1 MSIKVPQYQSTVSV
15 TDQPFAGSRNIQV
28 PESAF
33 QSHITQGLQEF
44 GGMVNQWAEKKL
56 ELKANS
62 ESAAAGQELEIKLG
76 ELFREQRLNPDPHQA
91 DAVAQ
96 AKAQEIYQGILQSKT
111 LSNNRSRGVFTSTYA
126 SKLAEGLTK
135 FRETNDERI
144 LEYDRNLTDDIANNM
159 IRGIV
164 SETNQLNQ
172 IRNVG
177 ELFGTNSGGF
187 YSHNQVNLP
196 VQDGIYQ
203 KAFKAGTITLA
214 ELEEKERAAA
224 IAVYKG
230 AVMEKVLGSE
240 DPTAIVVEL
249 EEYGT
254 LGDPILDNIAGK
266 LDPVSKAQVLT
277 ELLTKAE
284 KLENARINQRK
295 QEEAL
300 ARVNADALYSMIWNT
315 DDPLRAQALWD
326 ELKIIGYMDDT
337 NTAKVQKLFK
347 NRGWDVVDGDEEV
360 GFRTTE
366 EGSSFRILM
375 ELENA
380 VFDYTI
386 TPEAVNDYSE
396 FLTEADYERLMNDAM
411 QQRSTIDKAAIDRLS
426 TEFKYE
432 LYKDEEEELG
442 SAPRQFFQE
451 TKAEYTDWAAENPR
465 ATTTERRQ
473 KVRELIDS
481 KKQAFS
487 DMLFSSAKSYLQGKS
502 LATSNW
508 GFEIDMTDPKRSIH
522 DALQAGMLSSDY
534 QRDWAIA
541 VIGTIEYYERL
552 GVEWK

>member
-1 MSIKVPQYQSTVSV
+1 
-15 TDQPFAGSRNIQV
+15 
-28 PESAF
+28 
-33 QSHITQGLQEF
+33 
-44 GGMVNQWAEKKL
+44 
-56 ELKANS
+56 
-62 ESAAAGQELEIKLG
+62 
-76 ELFREQRLNPDPHQA
+76 
-91 DAVAQ
+91 
-96 AKAQEIYQGILQSKT
+96 
-111 LSNNRSRGVFTSTYA
+111 
-126 SKLAEGLTK
+126 
-135 FRETNDERI
+135 NDERI

-451 TKAEYTDWAAENPR
+451 TKAEYT
-465 ATTTERRQ
+465 
-473 KVRELIDS
+473 
-481 KKQAFS
+481 
-487 DMLFSSAKSYLQGKS
+487 
-502 LATSNW
+502 
-508 GFEIDMTDPKRSIH
+508 
-522 DALQAGMLSSDY
+522 
-534 QRDWAIA
+534 
-541 VIGTIEYYERL
+541 
-552 GVEWK
+552 